1 MPPEFFA
8 DTPYYGSGIDWFQV
22 GICAYEVVTGVTPFQ
37 GCPLVQID
45 TPLYP
50 PEWPEHVQDETFKN
64 LVDRLLHPDETRRI
78 SRLDDVKR
86 YMPDI
91 DWQNIEST
99 EPITLMPFSQ
109 ATLLVDP
116 DGNLDL
122 SSTPSEGFVVPRLL
136 SGGDDEEGDGV
147 GEQYDTEYNDP
158 SDDPLYFKSFTFTRN
173 M

>member
-1 MPPEFFA
+1 
-8 DTPYYGSGIDWFQV
+8 
-22 GICAYEVVTGVTPFQ
+22 
-37 GCPLVQID
+37 
-45 TPLYP
+45 
-50 PEWPEHVQDETFKN
+50 
-64 LVDRLLHPDETRRI
+64 
-78 SRLDDVKR
+78 
-86 YMPDI
+86 MPDI